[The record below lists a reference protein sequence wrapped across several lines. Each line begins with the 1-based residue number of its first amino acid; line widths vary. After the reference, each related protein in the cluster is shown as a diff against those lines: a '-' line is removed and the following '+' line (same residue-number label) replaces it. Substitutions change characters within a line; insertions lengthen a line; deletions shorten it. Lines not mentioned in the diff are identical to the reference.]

1 MPKIVHAQFNILSSL
16 LPSLYSLC
24 TILRIVVGSLKTV
37 EGTLAGIISQLLF
50 VWTLQYTGK

>member
-1 MPKIVHAQFNILSSL
+1 MCIPHSAQL
-16 LPSLYSLC
+16 L
-24 TILRIVVGSLKTV
+24 IVVGSLKTV

>member
-1 MPKIVHAQFNILSSL
+1 MY
-16 LPSLYSLC
+16 PSLY

-50 VWTLQYTGK
+50 VWTLQCSGKKVTKRLVRTCIPFRDS

>member
-1 MPKIVHAQFNILSSL
+1 MY
-16 LPSLYSLC
+16 PSLY

-50 VWTLQYTGK
+50 VWTLQCSGKKVTKRLFRTCIPFSDS